1 MIKTII
7 FDRDGVLTH
16 FDHAA
21 ATEFFSSLV
30 PYSLEEIAGKWV
42 EYGKQI
48 GFPRT
53 VAQERTFFS
62 LFWERIGIDA
72 RLPVQTVETLKKFDY
87 ATMMRPYPEAANVLE
102 TIRDAGFRIGVLSNF
117 SLASLDHSLV
127 MVGLRKYV
135 DRTFAAT
142 VIGYSKPDRRAYL
155 TAARCLVTSPNECLM
170 IDDERPNCAGA
181 LEAGMKTLFVDRRRQ
196 TDDFSAGVIH
206 SLSGLADL
214 LRQSDSVN
222 LQSAEHSE
230 AQIMK
235 K

>member
-21 ATEFFSSLV
+21 ATEFFSALV
-30 PYSLEEIAGKWV
+30 PYSLDEIAKKWV

-53 VAQERTFFS
+53 VQQEKMFFS

-72 RLPVQTVETLKKFDY
+72 GLPVKTVETLKMFDY
-87 ATMMRPYPEAANVLE
+87 ATMMRPYPEAASTLE
-102 TIRDAGFRIGVLSNF
+102 AIRNAGLRIGVLSNF
-117 SLASLDHSLV
+117 SLASLDHSLT

-142 VIGYSKPDRRAYL
+142 VIGYSKPDGRAYL
-155 TAARCLVTSPNECLM
+155 TAARCLATSPQDCLM

-181 LEAGMKTLFVDRRRQ
+181 LEVGMKTLFVDRRRS
-196 TDDFSAGVIH
+196 TDAFSSGVIH
-206 SLSGLADL
+206 DLSGLSDL
-214 LRQSDSVN
+214 LRQPDSVN
-222 LQSAEHSE
+222 LQSGEEFSE
-230 AQIMK
+230 NLC
-235 K
+235 